1 MQSLINDKNVITI
14 KGQNMNKENNLSW
27 RLDRY
32 NNIQKVYEF
41 LKENRNELN
50 QIQEITE
57 IPRPTLYR
65 ITNAD
70 MTKLKNIKWESINTL
85 AKLSDEKYVDK
96 TLGDRPEVVTKTIGL
111 LVDERITGND
121 ELAIALRKIIKSDP
135 LIMATIAELIAKRT
149 N

>member
-1 MQSLINDKNVITI
+1 
-14 KGQNMNKENNLSW
+14 
-27 RLDRY
+27 
-32 NNIQKVYEF
+32 
-41 LKENRNELN
+41 
-50 QIQEITE
+50 
-57 IPRPTLYR
+57 
-65 ITNAD
+65 

-96 TLGDRPEVVTKTIGL
+96 TLGDRPEVVAKTIGL

>member
-1 MQSLINDKNVITI
+1 MQSLINDKSVITI

-70 MTKLKNIKWESINTL
+70 MTKLKNIKWESINKL

-96 TLGDRPEVVTKTIGL
+96 ILGDRPEVVAKTIGL

-135 LIMATIAELIAKRT
+135 LIMATIAELIAKRP